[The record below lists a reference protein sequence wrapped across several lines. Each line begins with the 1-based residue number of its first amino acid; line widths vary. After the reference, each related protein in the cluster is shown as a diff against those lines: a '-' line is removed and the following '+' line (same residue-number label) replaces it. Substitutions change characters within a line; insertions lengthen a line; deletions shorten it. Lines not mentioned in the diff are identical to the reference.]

1 MNQLIGIMSSALDA
15 SMLRQKSISNNIANA
30 DTPGYKPTKVS
41 FEELLQKEVQSQF
54 VGKRTNS
61 KHVTIGAASAIPT
74 AKLEQQQDVAFS
86 TSGNGVD
93 LDAEMT
99 QLSQNNIW
107 YQGLTYGINEEFNL
121 LKTSISGRG

>member
-30 DTPGYKPTKVS
+30 DTPGYKPTKVT
-41 FEELLQKEVQSQF
+41 FEELLQQEVQTQF
-54 VGKRTNS
+54 VGKRTNG
-61 KHVTIGAASAIPT
+61 KHIAIGDASSIPA
-74 AKLEQQQDVAFS
+74 AKLEQQQNVVFS